1 MLPHRKVTRLERE
14 ERTDFTMNN
23 SLDALHLGEG
33 AGYIDGRERAASRR
47 RRRNAV
53 RASSICHIG
62 LIVYTLVAAAV
73 IAAIEFGLM
82 AVFGQSKAIEIV
94 SNPYVLWGLQ
104 VLAMYVIAF
113 PIFLLITSTLPKRRA
128 EKSGMSLGEFVTLF
142 IIAQGIMV
150 AGSIVSNLLAKYIGN
165 TTGTEMED
173 MTSALISASPLW
185 LVVLVVVIIGPIIEE
200 LIFRKVF
207 IDRLSIYGDRLAIAV
222 SSVAFGLIHGN
233 IYQLLYA
240 TAVGFLLGYVYTKTR
255 RIRYSC
261 MLHILINFMGTV
273 PSLLIQPGLERIE
286 ALSEQYATGNIPV
299 ADTYIAMFD
308 VINMYSFLLI
318 QYGLAIAG
326 IVLLIVLTVKR
337 AYKFPN
343 SCEYRLPGKT
353 VARVAFFN
361 LGAIIFFLF
370 IGSEILL
377 SMFPDIPYILLEAL
391 MAKLPS

>member
-1 MLPHRKVTRLERE
+1 
-14 ERTDFTMNN
+14 
-23 SLDALHLGEG
+23 
-33 AGYIDGRERAASRR
+33 
-47 RRRNAV
+47 
-53 RASSICHIG
+53 
-62 LIVYTLVAAAV
+62 
-73 IAAIEFGLM
+73 
-82 AVFGQSKAIEIV
+82 
-94 SNPYVLWGLQ
+94 
-104 VLAMYVIAF
+104 
-113 PIFLLITSTLPKRRA
+113 
-128 EKSGMSLGEFVTLF
+128 
-142 IIAQGIMV
+142 
-150 AGSIVSNLLAKYIGN
+150 
-165 TTGTEMED
+165 
-173 MTSALISASPLW
+173 
-185 LVVLVVVIIGPIIEE
+185 
-200 LIFRKVF
+200 
-207 IDRLSIYGDRLAIAV
+207 
-222 SSVAFGLIHGN
+222 
-233 IYQLLYA
+233 
-240 TAVGFLLGYVYTKTR
+240 
-255 RIRYSC
+255 
-261 MLHILINFMGTV
+261 MGTV